1 MDSLRANPIAPD
13 MQDHQA
19 GVVVPGLLLGASAL
33 DDLMGDAV
41 AVNLDSAGTGD
52 GRLNFALA
60 ALEPVPL
67 RRMLPALQSMDL
79 EVLEEQ
85 AGTWTRPDGRVCHIY
100 HLLLQPGV
108 DVVDALAQPQDGTA
122 DRIRE
127 TFQAMWAGRAD
138 SDGFN
143 TLILRGSLNWRQVTV
158 LRSYSR
164 YLRQLPLPYGQA
176 RIQRV
181 LLDNP
186 EATRALLDLFEAR
199 FDRTEQ
205 SADSPH
211 RVARITDAE
220 QRVAA
225 EIDQVLH
232 IDADRILRSYHNL
245 INATVRTNAYAPDA
259 LTVWAP
265 YLVHKLDA
273 QSIDELPQPRP
284 LSEIFVYSPEFEGLH
299 LRFGL
304 VARGGLRWS
313 DRHDDYRTEVLG
325 LVKAQA
331 VKNAMIVPVGAKGV
345 FVVKAR
351 PTAGESPRV
360 QGLRSYR
367 QFVAALLDVVDKT
380 APSPSADRPRF
391 GGVVCHDGPDPYL
404 VVAADKGTA
413 TFSDSANAVAL
424 DRGYW
429 MGDAFA
435 SGGSAGYDHKA
446 MGITA
451 RGAWV
456 SGDTHLAELGIDSA
470 SDEFTA
476 VGIGDMSGDVF
487 GNGMLLRPGLRLVA
501 AFDHRHIFVD
511 PRPDTVAARKER
523 QRLFELPQSSWDDY
537 DRSAISPGGGVW
549 PRTAKTIATTPELR
563 AALGID
569 DHETRLTPTELI
581 SRILRAPVDVLFN
594 GGIGTYI
601 KAADEQHSD
610 IADKVNDPVRVN
622 AEEIR
627 ARVVVEGGNLG
638 LSQRARISYARR
650 GGLVNTDAI
659 DNAAGVD
666 CSDHEVNIKI
676 LLDSAARSGLITG
689 NARNRLL
696 ADMTDEVAQLVLA
709 NNQSHNR
716 LLADARSN
724 AAQMVDVH
732 ARMTADLETRRGLHR
747 TRENMPGPA
756 EFAGLAKDGRG
767 LTAPQLATLMAHAKL
782 DLKAELLDCESFD
795 DPYFVALLTRY
806 FPPTLRRRLG
816 EPLPEHPLRR
826 EIIATSIVNRVLA
839 TSGLTFA
846 FRLAEETGATA
857 TDIVRAHAVASEA
870 FDLDTLWADIY
881 AAGLSPALTNRMIIE
896 GRRLLDRAA
905 RWFVLN
911 RPQPLEVD
919 AEIMRFSNQVAKLR
933 GQLGSMLRGQELE
946 TVTEAHNG
954 MVARGVPSDIAR
966 RVSESLYAFSL
977 LDIIEAAH
985 VHDEDTTQLATVYFE
1000 LSDRLGVDRLLLAVS
1015 SLPRGGR
1022 WHALARLAL
1031 REDLYRSLRDLT
1043 IDVTRLG
1050 SDGEAAYSIR
1060 DFEAYNRP
1068 RLDRAK
1074 RTLDEFLHTEKP
1086 DLAALSVATAQ
1097 LRRLHR

>member
-1 MDSLRANPIAPD
+1 
-13 MQDHQA
+13 
-19 GVVVPGLLLGASAL
+19 
-33 DDLMGDAV
+33 MGDAV
-41 AVNLDSAGTGD
+41 AVNLDWAGTGD

-60 ALEPVPL
+60 AVEPVPL

-85 AGTWTRPDGRVCHIY
+85 AGTWTRPDGRVCHVY
-100 HLLLQPGV
+100 HLVLQPGP
-108 DVVDALAQPQDGTA
+108 DAVDALAQPQDGTA

-127 TFQAMWAGRAD
+127 TFQAMWAGRVE

-143 TLILRGSLNWRQVTV
+143 ALILRASLSWRQVTV

-186 EATRALLDLFEAR
+186 EAARALLALFEAR
-199 FDRTEQ
+199 FDHTEQ
-205 SADSPH
+205 PADSPH
-211 RVARITDAE
+211 RIARITEAE

-232 IDADRILRSYHNL
+232 IDADRILRAYHNL
-245 INATVRTNAYAPDA
+245 INATLRTNAFAPDA

-284 LSEIFVYSPEFEGLH
+284 LSEIFVYSPEFEGMH

-331 VKNAMIVPVGAKGV
+331 VKNSMIVPVGAKGV

-351 PTAGESPRV
+351 ATAGGESPRV
-360 QGLRSYR
+360 QGLRCYR
-367 QFVAALLDVVDKT
+367 QFIAALLDVVDKN
-380 APSPSADRPRF
+380 ADSGSGSDQRPRF
-391 GGVVCHDGPDPYL
+391 GGVVCHDGSDPYL

-435 SGGSAGYDHKA
+435 SGGSAGYDHKT

-470 SDEFTA
+470 IDEFSA
-476 VGIGDMSGDVF
+476 VGVGDMSGDVF

-511 PRPDTVAARKER
+511 PQPDTAPARKER

-537 DRSAISPGGGVW
+537 DRGSISQGGGVW
-549 PRTAKTIATTPELR
+549 PRTAKTIATTPEMR
-563 AALGID
+563 AALGIA
-569 DHETRLTPTELI
+569 DHESRLTPTQLI
-581 SRILRAPVDVLFN
+581 SHILRAPVDLLFN

-601 KAADEQHSD
+601 KAGDEQHSD

-622 AEEIR
+622 AEDVR
-627 ARVVVEGGNLG
+627 ARVIVEGGNLG
-638 LSQRARISYARR
+638 LSQRARIEYARR

-676 LLDSAARSGLITG
+676 LLDAAARSGRITG
-689 NARNRLL
+689 NARNGLL

-709 NNQSHNR
+709 NNQAHNR
-716 LLADARSN
+716 LLGDARSN

-732 ARMTADLETRRGLHR
+732 ARMTADLEARRGLHR
-747 TRENMPGPA
+747 SRENMPSPA
-756 EFAGLAKDGRG
+756 EFTDLAKDDRG
-767 LTAPQLATLMAHAKL
+767 LTAPQLATLMAHVKL
-782 DLKAELLDCESFD
+782 DLKAELLGGETFD
-795 DPYFVALLTRY
+795 DPYFVALLARY
-806 FPPTLRRRLG
+806 FPATLRRQLG

-826 EIIATSIVNRVLA
+826 EIITTSIVNRVLA

-846 FRLAEETGATA
+846 FRLSEETGAATA
-857 TDIVRAHAVASEA
+857 DIVRAHAVVSEV
-870 FDLDTLWADIY
+870 FDLDTLWGDIY
-881 AAGLSPALTNRMIIE
+881 AAGLSPALTNAMIIE

-911 RPQPLEVD
+911 RPHPLDVD
-919 AEIMRFSNQVAKLR
+919 TEIARFSDQVAMLR
-933 GQLGSMLRGQELE
+933 GQLGSMLRGQERE
-946 TVTEAHNG
+946 SVTEAHDD
-954 MVARGVPSDIAR
+954 MVARGVPGNIAQR
-966 RVSESLYAFSL
+966 ISESLYAFSL
-977 LDIIEAAH
+977 LDIIEVAH
-985 VHDEDTTQLATVYFE
+985 VHDEDSAQLARIYFE

-1043 IDVTRLG
+1043 IDVTKLG
-1050 SDGEAAYSIR
+1050 VEDSQAASSIR

-1074 RTLDEFLHTEKP
+1074 RTLDEFLGSDEP
-1086 DLAALSVATAQ
+1086 DLAALSVASAQ